1 MTAATLNEP
10 SEWRAHWPLIV
21 CGMLGISTPM
31 IAIYALGQFL
41 LPLEQEFGWSRTQAS
56 MGLSI
61 SLIVGFI
68 ASPLI
73 GRIVDKTNVRWLALP
88 GLVLLGFAIAA
99 FSLATDNVAGW
110 VGLWCLHALASA
122 LVAPTIW
129 LAVVSAAFERNR
141 SLAISI
147 CLSGTAI
154 GSGFGPLVARFL
166 LDSFDWRTAFQLL
179 GLLWVTPALLF
190 AALFF
195 FDPRPRT
202 ANVPGSAQDSRA
214 GKDALGPILLS
225 PTFIK
230 LAVVIA
236 VTGVTASAFSIHL
249 VPALSDK
256 GIDLAQ
262 AATLAGIAGLS
273 SVPGK
278 LAAGALLD
286 RYGTARVAT
295 FIMGLFAAASILFA
309 LRIDGA
315 AAAMLACVMFGISTG
330 ATFALSAVL
339 TTKLFS
345 ASVFGV
351 VYGTLMSIYAISAAI
366 GPLAISAVYDISG
379 SYSPAFWAGVG
390 AAGLAAVL
398 LSNLSPVRSTIHSP
412 HQP

>member
-1 MTAATLNEP
+1 MTSRVLDQT

-61 SLIVGFI
+61 SLIVGFV

-73 GRIVDKTNVRWLALP
+73 GRIVDRINVRWLALP

-99 FSLATDNVAGW
+99 FSLATDNIAGW
-110 VGLWCLHALASA
+110 IGLWCLHALASA

-141 SLAISI
+141 SLAIAI

-154 GSGFGPLVARFL
+154 GSGFGPLVARIL
-166 LDSFDWRTAFQLL
+166 LDAFDWRTAFQLL
-179 GLLWVTPALLF
+179 GLLWVMPALLF

-195 FDPRPRT
+195 FDRRPRT
-202 ANVPGSAQDSRA
+202 TASLAHAQAAGPSKGGIRA
-214 GKDALGPILLS
+214 VLLS
-225 PTFIK
+225 PTFLK
-230 LAVVIA
+230 LAVVVA
-236 VTGVTASAFSIHL
+236 VTGLTGSAFSLHL

-256 GIDLAQ
+256 GISLAQ

-273 SVPGK
+273 SIPGK

-286 RYGTARVAT
+286 RYGAPRVAT
-295 FIMGLFAAASILFA
+295 LIMGLFAAASILFA
-309 LRIDGA
+309 VRIDGA
-315 AAAMLACVMFGISTG
+315 AVAMVACVMFGISTG
-330 ATFALSAVL
+330 ATFALGAVL

-351 VYGTLMSIYAISAAI
+351 VYGTMMSIYAVAAAI
-366 GPLAISAVYDISG
+366 GPLAISAVYDASG
-379 SYSPAFWAGVG
+379 SYSPAFWSGV
-390 AAGLAAVL
+390 AAAVLAAVL
-398 LSNLSPVRSTIHSP
+398 LSNLLPVADP
-412 HQP
+412 A